1 MNRINPFLLILSIS
15 ILLGG
20 ETAPEK
26 DIQNQ
31 INYSQEVS
39 SSDQKGLA
47 PQQGQKHQAER
58 QKKKDSFREEMEKKH
73 AEMINQF
80 PDLSPRL
87 KQSFNQKTLQN
98 NESSSLDP
106 KSFNLKMK
114 SSSSSERR
122 RAARHPKKI
131 HSDPTVQSSSSSLK
145 QLENKYSQPFHSVK
159 PSFPPVKQS
168 NVPALKQNR
177 PTVSGL
183 PLPSQ
188 INEVHGND
196 NLSVKKY
203 IPSGELF

>member
-26 DIQNQ
+26 DIQSQ
-31 INYSQEVS
+31 LNYSHEIS
-39 SSDQKGLA
+39 NSAQKGLA
-47 PQQGQKHQAER
+47 PQQGQKDQAER
-58 QKKKDSFREEMEKKH
+58 KKKMDSFRKEMEKKH

-98 NESSSLDP
+98 NESSSFDP

-131 HSDPTVQSSSSSLK
+131 HSDPTVQSSSSSLSC
-145 QLENKYSQPFHSVK
+145 LLYTS
-159 PSFPPVKQS
+159 PSP
-168 NVPALKQNR
+168 R
-177 PTVSGL
+177 DRG
-183 PLPSQ
+183 
-188 INEVHGND
+188 
-196 NLSVKKY
+196 
-203 IPSGELF
+203 